1 MLATLEQLSALENEK
16 RQIKPDSPRFQ
27 DLALEVERLAADL
40 FAQTH
45 NQERLARESPKEAA
59 ARGKELPPINE
70 VESNRDLAVILAEWR
85 DAERTLA
92 EVAPRTA
99 EHSRAA
105 AEINRLRAEY
115 QRVYAAQ
122 KKPQK
127 G

>member
-1 MLATLEQLSALENEK
+1 MLATLEQLAALENEK
-16 RQIKPDSPRFQ
+16 RQVKPDSPRFQ

-45 NQERLARESPKEAA
+45 NQERLAREGPKEAA

-70 VESNRDLAVILAEWR
+70 VESDRDLAVILAEWR

-99 EHSRAA
+99 EHSRAV